1 MTSSTP
7 AKSSTKKGPDA
18 GHPDK
23 PNHPEAEPEL
33 GYEQARDELVE
44 VVRKLES
51 GGTSLA
57 DTMTLWERGEK
68 LATICQN
75 WLDGAR
81 KRIDEARTTE

>member
-7 AKSSTKKGPDA
+7 AKSSTKKEPDA
-18 GHPDK
+18 GRPDQ
-23 PNHPEAEPEL
+23 PEAEPEL

-51 GGTSLA
+51 GGASLA
-57 DTMTLWERGEK
+57 DTMALWERGEK
-68 LATICQN
+68 LATICQG

-81 KRIDEARTTE
+81 KRIDEARSAE

>member
-1 MTSSTP
+1 MTEQPQETTSTE
-7 AKSSTKKGPDA
+7 ATTD
-18 GHPDK
+18 
-23 PNHPEAEPEL
+23 PEI

-44 VVRKLES
+44 VVRRLES

-68 LATICQN
+68 LAAICQT

-81 KRIDEARTTE
+81 RRIEEARSASEGGPEEA